1 MDKSTQTEEED
12 FFTPRN
18 VHAKSSDNYDA
29 IQKSDKVGCFYCKEI
44 FDASLVEE
52 YSRYYSEAENDD
64 DSIVTLPLE
73 THGGD
78 ALCPKCG
85 IDSVLP
91 DATQDLSKELLE
103 EMKQIYFKYT

>member
-1 MDKSTQTEEED
+1 MNKSTQTEDSD
-12 FFTPRN
+12 FLTPMN
-18 VHAKSSDNYDA
+18 VHAKCNDNYDA
-29 IQKSDKVGCFYCKEI
+29 IQKSDKVGCFCCKQI

-52 YSRYYSEAENDD
+52 YVRMYTDPENDD

-85 IDSVLP
+85 TDSILP
-91 DATQDLSKELLE
+91 DATQDLSIELLNKME
-103 EMKQIYFKYT
+103 KIYFN